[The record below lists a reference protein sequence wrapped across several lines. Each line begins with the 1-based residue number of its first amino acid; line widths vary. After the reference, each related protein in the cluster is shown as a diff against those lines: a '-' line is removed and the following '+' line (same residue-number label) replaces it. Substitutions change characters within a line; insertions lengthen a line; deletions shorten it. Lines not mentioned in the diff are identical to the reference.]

1 MGRPSRSD
9 RVAQDG
15 RHDRR
20 RFGHGGRSRAWDLVS
35 VVGWPELFVGARED
49 ALTYVVL
56 PWLLPPLLVAPFV
69 LAAGEEPS
77 SVPVRD

>member
-1 MGRPSRSD
+1 VP
-9 RVAQDG
+9 
-15 RHDRR
+15 
-20 RFGHGGRSRAWDLVS
+20 
-35 VVGWPELFVGARED
+35 VVGWPELFSFGARED